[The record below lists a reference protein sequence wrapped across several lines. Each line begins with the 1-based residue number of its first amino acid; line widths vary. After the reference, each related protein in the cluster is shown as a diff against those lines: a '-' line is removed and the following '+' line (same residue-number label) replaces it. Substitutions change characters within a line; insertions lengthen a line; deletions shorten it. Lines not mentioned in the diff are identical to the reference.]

1 MPDSWL
7 TVAFDQHADQ
17 LYIYSRFLLREP
29 HDAADAVA
37 RTFLVAA
44 ARLADLPDA
53 ELTRPWLFAL
63 IRNECLRQIRSG
75 RAAPATSRGIPGPES
90 GLAASGPDPAL
101 LRAAIRGLA
110 LAETDVLGLFWHGLD
125 VSEIAEV
132 LDLPRYDTLTLFSRA
147 RDELETSVA
156 RPGQLSAAGLSSVQL
171 SLTPGALLG
180 AAITPEGLRYAG
192 RVTSAIRDQLL
203 AEADAATEPDPAAHR
218 MARRAGP
225 FRGNGFPKPVS
236 TGPGRKPRRATLAAV
251 GAAAVAAA
259 AALAV
264 IGVRTAEQGSARTGL
279 DAQAK
284 QTGAALIVPSLAASA
299 PASPTFSAA
308 TPSPSASP
316 SASASASASPSPSPP
331 PPPTSP
337 AASPSAT
344 RTSARPSSSPSPS
357 AGKLM
362 VSPTTVTASQG
373 NPGSLTLTA
382 TGGAVSWS
390 VTSSARHL
398 SLSQTSGTLQS
409 GQSVTITIT
418 ATRWTFSGGTLTV
431 TGGGQS
437 QQVTVNGG

>member
-1 MPDSWL
+1 VPDSWL

-316 SASASASASPSPSPP
+316 SASASASPSPSPSPS
-331 PPPTSP
+331 PTSP

>member
-316 SASASASASPSPSPP
+316 SASASASPSPSPSPS
-331 PPPTSP
+331 PTSP

-362 VSPTTVTASQG
+362 VDPTTVTASQG

>member
-1 MPDSWL
+1 VPDSWL

-316 SASASASASPSPSPP
+316 SASASASPSPSPSPS
-331 PPPTSP
+331 PTSP

-362 VSPTTVTASQG
+362 VDPTTVTASQG